1 MIKKI
6 FIYLFSPTPDFK
18 LLKLINSESDIL
30 NKHLVAFF
38 GSRCPFIDDNK
49 KNNIISK
56 YFSNQKIC
64 DSNIKQYKNYSKISG
79 NYESISNRKNNH
91 QNSFV
96 SKIYQKDK
104 KLNKSINRSTLNKR
118 PCSKD
123 YY

>member
-49 KNNIISK
+49 KNNI
-56 YFSNQKIC
+56 N
-64 DSNIKQYKNYSKISG
+64 DEIKNLFPIL
-79 NYESISNRKNNH
+79 
-91 QNSFV
+91 SFF
-96 SKIYQKDK
+96 
-104 KLNKSINRSTLNKR
+104 IN
-118 PCSKD
+118 
-123 YY
+123 